1 MLSRPSNHSSTL
13 PPSPAADLGSSYS
26 SPCANSELQNCH
38 HRLNCQAFRHPQ
50 RSQTHRLAAAAH
62 NCRSPGPKSPR
73 RVVALVAAERFR
85 WVSGEDC
92 ELGGPVAGNGSV
104 HHGEGVVA
112 GLSSS
117 RPRVGHWRSPVVV
130 AAAAAVVDL
139 AGELVHVSVGI
150 GCSED

>member
-1 MLSRPSNHSSTL
+1 
-13 PPSPAADLGSSYS
+13 
-26 SPCANSELQNCH
+26 
-38 HRLNCQAFRHPQ
+38 
-50 RSQTHRLAAAAH
+50 
-62 NCRSPGPKSPR
+62 
-73 RVVALVAAERFR
+73 
-85 WVSGEDC
+85 
-92 ELGGPVAGNGSV
+92 VAGNGSV

-130 AAAAAVVDL
+130 AVAAAAAVVDL